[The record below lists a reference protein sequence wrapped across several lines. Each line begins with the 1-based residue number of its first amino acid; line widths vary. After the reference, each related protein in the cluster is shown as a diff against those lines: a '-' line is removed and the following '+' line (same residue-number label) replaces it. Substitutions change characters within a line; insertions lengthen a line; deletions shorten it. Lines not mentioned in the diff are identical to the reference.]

1 MMGSIQKIRRLMLP
15 PALVGSLLLAATAV
29 AEDNWGADLEIY
41 AWLPIIEIESEDGS
55 KGKFTRED
63 ILSDLDVTAMWAARV
78 RKGRWSLASDFIYL
92 DISSKPTSSQ
102 APNRPGLASIEEVGL
117 QAWIITPNVGYTV
130 LQDDQQKIEL
140 YAGARYFWIEVD
152 ATIEIDPILP
162 GKLNGSP
169 KESGTISS
177 WDGILGA
184 RGLYHLSE
192 KWEILYSVNAGA
204 GDSDLTW
211 GAQAGFGYKYSK
223 LEAAFGW
230 RYLNYDIGSD
240 TAVKELNLNGP
251 FVGAIFRW

>member
-1 MMGSIQKIRRLMLP
+1 MMGSILKSRRLMLP
-15 PALVGSLLLAATAV
+15 HALVGSLLLAATAV

-41 AWLPIIEIESEDGS
+41 AWLPIIEIESGDGS
-55 KGKFTRED
+55 KGKITRDD
-63 ILSDLDVTAMWAARV
+63 ILSDLDITAMWAARL

-92 DISSKPTSSQ
+92 DLSSKTDLSLELNLPS
-102 APNRPGLASIEEVGL
+102 LASIREVGL
-117 QAWIITPNVGYTV
+117 QAWIVTPNVGYTV
-130 LQDDQQKIEL
+130 LQNDKQKIEL

-152 ATIEIDPILP
+152 ATIEIDPLLP
-162 GKLNGSP
+162 GNPVGSLKKSP
-169 KESGTISS
+169 TKSS

-184 RGLYHLSE
+184 RGLYHLSD
-192 KWEILYSVNAGA
+192 KWDIIYSVNAGA

-223 LEAAFGW
+223 LDAVFGW

-240 TAVKELNLNGP
+240 TAIKELNLNGP